1 MPQSHAGDVAPGW
14 FARLGLAIARPRWAL
29 ALAGDRANAGRSGS
43 DLILAL
49 VLVVVATQLRGLAT
63 ACWIGGSAGLVFAV
77 RTLTAAVS
85 LHFVLLVL
93 AALLVF
99 AFAGAKRSLGRAFDL
114 ACVAVLPLLVVQL
127 VATVALRAA
136 EFDGVPPVMAW
147 FVPAVGLG
155 WMGALVAL
163 AIRPARIGAARIPP
177 PPGAV
182 VRPARRLGWG
192 LAAVAAFGVAVQA
205 HWIADH
211 LEFVRPMASGD
222 EAPAFALPEIG
233 PTGALG
239 PTVAL
244 ASTRGKITV
253 VDFWATWCKPCLA
266 SMPRLEQLA
275 RNNPD
280 VAVIAINLDDPAAA
294 RALFTERGY
303 TMKLLAGDDDVSQRY
318 GASSIPHT
326 VFIDGAGH
334 VREVVSGA
342 GPDLAAIVETIRTSP
357 GRR

>member
-1 MPQSHAGDVAPGW
+1 MAAAASPGW

-85 LHFVLLVL
+85 LHFVLLVG

-99 AFAGAKRSLGRAFDL
+99 AFAGAKRNLGRAFDL

-127 VATVALRAA
+127 VATVALRAGDF
-136 EFDGVPPVMAW
+136 EGVPAVMTW
-147 FVPAVGLG
+147 SVPAVGLG
-155 WMGALVAL
+155 WMGVLVAL
-163 AIRPARIGAARIPP
+163 AIRPARIGAARVPP
-177 PPGAV
+177 PPAAV
-182 VRPARRLGWG
+182 VRPARWLGWG
-192 LAAVAAFGVAVQA
+192 LAAIAALGVAVQA
-205 HWIADH
+205 RWIADH
-211 LEFVRPMASGD
+211 LEFVRPMSSGD
-222 EAPAFALPEIG
+222 EAPAFALPEVG
-233 PTGALG
+233 PSGALG
-239 PTVAL
+239 PKVTL

-266 SMPRLEQLA
+266 SMPRLDQIA
-275 RNNPD
+275 RRSPD
-280 VAVIAINLDDPAAA
+280 VTVIAVNLDDPAAA
-294 RALFTERGY
+294 RALFTESGY
-303 TMKLLAGDDDVSQRY
+303 TMKLVAGDDDVSQRY

-326 VFIDGAGH
+326 VFIDGDGH
-334 VREVVSGA
+334 VREVVSGT
-342 GPDLAAIVETIRTSP
+342 GPDPMAIVETIRTSP
-357 GRR
+357 HRR